1 MRSNDQIDKNRNLT
15 DRHFNANIVSVKKCF
30 VVLLRV
36 INFIMESSDFLIIFQ
51 RMLHDF
57 VIIL

>member
-36 INFIMESSDFLIIFQ
+36 INFIMESCPCPYQLTEK
-51 RMLHDF
+51 
-57 VIIL
+57 VT